1 MNPTDLFQML
11 ISGIAMGGLYTLMG
25 KGLLITYLTTRA
37 LNFGQGDFM
46 MIAAFLS
53 MAMLMAGLP
62 ALVALPA
69 VVAILI
75 ALGAALERV
84 AIRPL
89 SRQLAGSAGSMAWIL
104 TTMGFGMILQ
114 NSAQLIWGKSRYS
127 SPPLFAGAEK
137 NVVQFLGV
145 GFYLEEV
152 AVAVVSLLA
161 VAAFYWF
168 LFRVRWGKEITAVS
182 FDKGTA
188 ALLGIDVRRVVIV
201 SYAMMA
207 ILAALCGIL
216 AGPIT
221 TVQTHMGLI
230 FTLKGFAVVCIG
242 GFVNPVGILIAGFG
256 FGIFEAL
263 SNYFDSAFG
272 DLYPFVFALVFLVIR
287 PSGIIG
293 EPRAD
298 VR

>member
-1 MNPTDLFQML
+1 MNLSDLLQML
-11 ISGIAMGGLYTLMG
+11 VSGLAMGGLYTLMA

-37 LNFGQGDFM
+37 LNFGQGDFL
-46 MIAAFLS
+46 MIASFLS
-53 MAMLMAGLP
+53 MGMLLAGMPPLVVLP
-62 ALVALPA
+62 L
-69 VVAILI
+69 VVAIVI
-75 ALGAALERV
+75 GLGIALERV

-89 SRQLAGSAGSMAWIL
+89 ARQLAGSAGSMAWIL
-104 TTMGFGMILQ
+104 TTMGFGMLLQ

-127 SPPLFAGAEK
+127 SPPLFSGADD
-137 NVVQFLGV
+137 NIVQILGV
-145 GFYLEEV
+145 GFYMEELV
-152 AVAVVSLLA
+152 VAVVSLL
-161 VAAFYWF
+161 VVGLFYWF
-168 LFRVRWGKEITAVS
+168 LFRARWGQEITAVS

-188 ALLGIDVRRVVIV
+188 ALLGIDVRRVVII

-207 ILAALCGIL
+207 VLAALCGIL

-242 GFVNPVGILIAGFG
+242 GFANPIGILIAGFG
-256 FGIFEAL
+256 FGIAEAFC
-263 SNYFDSAFG
+263 NYFDSAFG

-287 PSGIIG
+287 PSGIFG
-293 EPRAD
+293 EARTD